1 MAVLEIRQRTG
12 WLFAVVVVAHLILI
26 SSQARSDRGV
36 SVLSNLVFG
45 AFAEIQ
51 RAAAGGADAVRH
63 TWQDYFALQEIRRQN
78 ESLQEEVARLQI
90 ALQEERTAAGQ
101 SRALQELLA
110 LKKELPIATTGAR
123 IIGGGASPD
132 FRTMTIDKGTDDGVM
147 ADMAV
152 IAPSGVVGRVV
163 QPSARA
169 SRVQLLIDA
178 NAGAGALVER
188 SRVQGVIVGARD
200 GLLRLEYVTGSADI
214 AVGDRIVTSGVD
226 GIFPSS
232 VDSKYPK
239 GFVIGHIES
248 LEKRSGQYHN
258 VVVRPSVDFS
268 SLEAVLVVL
277 ARPTGAVIDKAMS
290 RERAAAAGNG
300 AR

>member
-12 WLFAVVVVAHLILI
+12 WLFAVVVIAHLILI
-26 SSQARSDRGV
+26 SAQARADGGV
-36 SVLSNLVFG
+36 SVLSTLVFG
-45 AFAEIQ
+45 VFAKIQ
-51 RAAAGGADAVRH
+51 QAASTGVSGVRQA
-63 TWQDYFALQEIRRQN
+63 WQDYFALRGIRSEN
-78 ESLQEEVARLQI
+78 ESLQDEVARLKI

-101 SRALQELLA
+101 SRTLQGLLD
-110 LKKELPIATTGAR
+110 LKRELPIVTTGAR

-132 FRTMTIDKGTDDGVM
+132 FRTMTIDKGTEDGVL

-152 IAPSGVVGRVV
+152 IAPAGVVGRVV
-163 QPSARA
+163 QPSASA
-169 SRVQLLIDA
+169 SKVQLLIDV

-200 GLLRLEYVTGSADI
+200 GLLRLEYVPGSADI
-214 AVGDRIVTSGVD
+214 AVGDRVVTSGVE

-232 VDSKYPK
+232 VDSRYPK
-239 GFVIGHIES
+239 GFIIGHIES
-248 LEKRSGQYHN
+248 LEKRDGRYDN
-258 VVVRPSVDFS
+258 VVVRPSVDFT

-277 ARPTGAVIDKAMS
+277 TKPAGPSIDSAI
-290 RERAAAAGNG
+290 ERRRTDTAGNG